1 MLQDSTLYSFKEKQ
15 VGERGAGAAGGG
27 GGGANALAQVYSDPT
42 EVIDLRVFSSV
53 KSSEDYTNRAHSFDV
68 YSADMVFSMVAETET
83 EKEGE

>member
-1 MLQDSTLYSFKEKQ
+1 
-15 VGERGAGAAGGG
+15 
-27 GGGANALAQVYSDPT
+27 
-42 EVIDLRVFSSV
+42 V